1 MTSSDTLSKQD
12 FDLLFDIKGTMGKT
26 AGPQASAIKMKNQ

>member
-12 FDLLFDIKGTMGKT
+12 FDLLFDIKGSLAKT
-26 AGPQASAIKMKNQ
+26 AGPQASAVKMKNQ